1 MKKEH
6 LHKPINIGALVSDP
20 TTGRIAMI
28 TDYMATSEW
37 GRIDMDSANLAGIIY
52 GMHFMDGKGP
62 YKTYR
67 YGYEVKVLSGKT

>member
-6 LHKPINIGALVSDP
+6 LHKPIPIGALVSDP
-20 TTGRIAMI
+20 TTSRLAMV
-28 TDYMATSEW
+28 TDYMCTSEW
-37 GRIDMDSANLAGIIY
+37 GRIDMDSSNRAGIIY

-67 YGYEVKVLSGKT
+67 YGYEIKVLSGKT